1 MNEIYKNNE
10 EHNPNK
16 KCKILIVSA
25 YVIADMFSNEKIN
38 PIANELFIRGRKLSI
53 YLVLLYS
60 LSFPFQKILD

>member
-16 KCKILIVSA
+16 KRKILIVSA
-25 YVIADMFSNEKIN
+25 YVVADMFTNEKMN
-38 PIANELFIRGRKLSI
+38 PIVNELFIRGRKLNI

-60 LSFPFQKILD
+60 LSLPFQKILD